1 MDPIQLITKYYP
13 VEGLAF
19 RILVTHSQA
28 VSDKATQI
36 AKRLGLPDGEIEFI
50 RQASMLHDIGIL
62 FTATPELG
70 CYGDLP
76 YICHG
81 FKGHDLL
88 LSEGLPKHALVCER
102 HTGTG
107 LTLTETENFNG
118 LLPVRPMK
126 PVSLAEQIITYCDKF
141 FSKDPAHTDHELPFQ
156 LVLEGIRKYGD
167 DKATIFK
174 EWHQQFNLE
183 TRI

>member
-1 MDPIQLITKYYP
+1 MDPIDVIKKYYP
-13 VEGLAF
+13 VESLAF
-19 RILVTHSQA
+19 RILITHSQA
-28 VSDKATQI
+28 VTEKATRI
-36 AKRLGLPDGEIEFI
+36 AEHLGLPGAEIEFI

-62 FTATPELG
+62 FTSTPELG

-88 LSEGLPKHALVCER
+88 LSEGLPKHALVSER

-107 LTLTETENFNG
+107 LTLAETASFNG

-141 FSKDPAHTDHELPFQ
+141 FSKDPSHTGTELPFK
-156 LVLEGIRKYGD
+156 LVLERIRKYGD
-167 DKATIFK
+167 DKANIFK
-174 EWHQQFNLE
+174 EWHQQFSL
-183 TRI
+183 